1 MRGGSERVSGGVDA
15 KPLPSMKKLIS
26 VVAGCYNEEDNLDE
40 LYARVR
46 RVFEALPQYRWEMI
60 LIDNASTDRTEDHL
74 RALAAA
80 DERVKV
86 IFNARNFG
94 HVRSPYHAM
103 LQARGDAVVC
113 ICSDLQDPPEIIPR
127 FLAKWEEG
135 FKAVVGVKESS
146 EESALFFFVRGC
158 YYRLVHRLADV
169 EIIQHATGSGLYD
182 QQFIKLCRQLK
193 DPYPYFR
200 GLVSEFGLAT
210 ARVPYRQPAR
220 KRGLTKNNFY
230 TLYDMAMLG
239 LTNHSKVP
247 LRLATMLGFA
257 LAFLSLLVSCAY
269 LGYKL
274 FFWHN
279 FAVGVA
285 PVVIGLFLFCS
296 VQLFFIGVLGEYIGA
311 IHTQVLRRPHV
322 VEKER
327 LNFTETAPRER
338 PPRRRTVARTFR
350 ESV

>member
-1 MRGGSERVSGGVDA
+1 MRADFEEPAPG
-15 KPLPSMKKLIS
+15 KLIS
-26 VVAGCYNEEDNLDE
+26 VVAGCYNEQDNVDE
-40 LYARVR
+40 LYERVR

-60 LIDNASTDRTEDHL
+60 LIDNASTDHTAERL

-86 IFNARNFG
+86 ILNARNFG
-94 HVRSPYHAM
+94 HIRSPYHAM
-103 LQARGDAVVC
+103 LQARGDAVITIV
-113 ICSDLQDPPEIIPR
+113 SDLQDPPELIPQ

-135 FKAVVGVKESS
+135 FKAVVGVKAAS
-146 EESALFFFVRGC
+146 EESPVFFFVRRC
-158 YYRLVHRLADV
+158 YYKLVHRLADV
-169 EIIQHATGSGLYD
+169 EIIQNCTGFGLYD
-182 QQFIKLCRQLK
+182 QEFVRLCRRLD

-210 ARVPYRQPAR
+210 ARIPYQQPVR

-230 TLYDMAMLG
+230 TLYDIAMLG

-257 LAFLSLLVSCAY
+257 LAFLSLLVSAGY
-269 LGYKL
+269 LVYKL
-274 FFWHN
+274 LFWQN

-311 IHTQVLRRPHV
+311 IHTQVLRRPLV

-327 LNFTETAPRER
+327 LNFPAKMPRKR
-338 PPRRRTVARTFR
+338 KARRQVMT
-350 ESV
+350 